1 MKKGGLNGLLT
12 ISSFLISSGLF
23 LVSGCSEPVKTLNK
37 EINYPQVIVN
47 PGEVR
52 LGVAKLRAT
61 KILFSGS
68 GFEPGDSIFIKLLN
82 VPVNEKKVD
91 LPIAS
96 ADIDED
102 GVFHATVGTLT
113 KISDFLRAEIG
124 SNKKLEN
131 IIIITGPP
139 MPLGTYTARAISMLS
154 DREAE
159 CTLKVKG
166 PSLIDRFKDWIGGK
180 LGKIV
185 KK

>member
-1 MKKGGLNGLLT
+1 MKKRGLKGLLT

-23 LVSGCSEPVKTLNK
+23 LISGCWEPVKTLNK

-61 KILFSGS
+61 KIVFSGS

-139 MPLGTYTARAISMLS
+139 MPHGTYTARAISMLS

-166 PSLIDRFKDWIGGK
+166 PSLIDRIKDWIGVK